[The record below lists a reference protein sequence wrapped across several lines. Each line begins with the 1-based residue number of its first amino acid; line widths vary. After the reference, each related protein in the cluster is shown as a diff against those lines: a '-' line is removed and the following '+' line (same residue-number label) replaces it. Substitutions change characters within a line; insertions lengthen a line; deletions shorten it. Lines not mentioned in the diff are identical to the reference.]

1 MVKKTQCWD
10 EKNPLGR
17 EQRKWCELFACL
29 SCASMVFMYH
39 VTNQLKEPITASF
52 SWTLSGLIC
61 EVSQYFSR
69 KRWVDERSF
78 SLYVKRHFFGVKPQ
92 TVFHIIIIYISNRK
106 IQQATRV
113 TWYHFKTFMLSTDF
127 NLECQS
133 PSREK
138 IMCPNEVT
146 LRCKRKCFP
155 R

>member
-1 MVKKTQCWD
+1 MLRR
-10 EKNPLGR
+10 EKPTGKR
-17 EQRKWCELFACL
+17 ATKMMWAVCLFVCL
-29 SCASMVFMYH
+29 VPAWRLCTTWLTSC
-39 VTNQLKEPITASF
+39 KEPITASF

-92 TVFHIIIIYISNRK
+92 AVFHIIIIYISNRK

-138 IMCPNEVT
+138 IMCPNEVN
-146 LRCKRKCFP
+146 LRCKRKFFL